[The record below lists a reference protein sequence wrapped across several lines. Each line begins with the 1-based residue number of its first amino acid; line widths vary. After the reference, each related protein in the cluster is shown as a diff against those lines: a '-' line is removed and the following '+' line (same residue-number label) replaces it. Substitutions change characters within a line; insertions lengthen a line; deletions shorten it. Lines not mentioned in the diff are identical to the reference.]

1 MAIDIIRVTEVLKE
15 AILRELG
22 DEVDLI
28 FRYGSHLKGT
38 THKYSDLDISY
49 IPVHETTWNSIT
61 VVVEDIMI
69 DFYPIHWS
77 QLEQMADFDNI
88 SCTVLLENQ
97 VVYQRTEEVG
107 ERFRALSS
115 RLHALQ
121 QPGERPNML
130 RKAQEIFQGMGYQYY
145 LLRQQA
151 ESGHLLS
158 CLQLAWHIL
167 KAVTH
172 CLMVCNQACIDT
184 RKLTQVLSLPK
195 LPVGF
200 AETVKWVINASVP
213 DEILKACEMLLNT
226 TRELLL
232 AEQRQVQCSVETFL
246 EVFDSA
252 YPELKGDL
260 QHLMLACERQ
270 DMYNVNLVS
279 LYHELMIHITQA
291 FTGIKYSSFN
301 CIAEYEQNLGTLGF
315 PNLLSYVVAKDFVGL
330 YRQCQLFDQHLQK
343 FLTEHSV
350 SLNVFAT
357 LDELQKNLEG
367 RR

>member
-1 MAIDIIRVTEVLKE
+1 MAIDIIRLTELLKE

-28 FRYGSHLKGT
+28 FLYGSYLKGI

-49 IPVHETTWNSIT
+49 TPVHGTTWNHIT
-61 VVVEDIMI
+61 VVVNDIMI

-107 ERFRALSS
+107 ERFRALPA

-121 QPGERPNML
+121 QPESRSIML
-130 RKAQEIFQGMGYQYY
+130 GKAQEIFQRIGYQYY

-158 CLQLAWHIL
+158 CLQLAQNIL
-167 KAVTH
+167 KTVTY

-200 AETVKWVINASVP
+200 AETVNWIINAYMP
-213 DEILKACEMLLNT
+213 DEILKACEVLLNT

-232 AEQRQVQCSVETFL
+232 SEQRQVQRSAETFP
-246 EVFDSA
+246 EAFDSA

-270 DMYNVNLVS
+270 DMYNFNLVS
-279 LYHELMIHITQA
+279 IYHELMIHIAQA
-291 FTGIKYSSFN
+291 LTGIKYSGFN
-301 CIAEYEQNLGTLGF
+301 CISEYEQNLEALGF
-315 PNLLSYVVAKDFVGL
+315 PNLLPYVVDKDFAGL
-330 YRQCQLFDQHLQK
+330 HHQCQLFDQHLQK

-350 SLNVFAT
+350 ALNVFGT
-357 LDELQKNLEG
+357 LDELQKNLEA
-367 RR
+367 RT

>member
-15 AILRELG
+15 TILRDLG

-28 FRYGSHLKGT
+28 FRYGSYLRGT

-49 IPVHETTWNSIT
+49 TPVHETTWASIT
-61 VVVEDIMI
+61 VVVEDIMV

-77 QLEQMADFDNI
+77 QLEQMANFDNI

-107 ERFRALSS
+107 ARFRALPA

-121 QPGERPNML
+121 QPEARSTML
-130 RKAQEIFQGMGYQYY
+130 GKAQEIFQGIGYQYY

-158 CLQLAWHIL
+158 CLQLARHIL
-167 KAVTH
+167 KEVTH
-172 CLMVCNQACIDT
+172 CLTVCNQVCIDT
-184 RKLTQVLSLPK
+184 RKLSQVLSLPK

-200 AETVKWVINASVP
+200 AETVKRVTNASVS
-213 DEILKACEMLLNT
+213 DEILEACEILLNT

-232 AEQRQVQCSVETFL
+232 AEQRQVQRSAKTFL
-246 EVFDSA
+246 EVFDAA

-270 DMYNVNLVS
+270 DMYNFNLVS
-279 LYHELMIHITQA
+279 LYHELMVHMAQA
-291 FTGIKYSSFN
+291 FTGIEYSSFN
-301 CIAEYEQNLGTLGF
+301 CLAEYEQNLETLGF
-315 PNLLSYVVAKDFVGL
+315 PDLLTYVVAKDFVGL
-330 YRQCQLFDQHLQK
+330 YRQCQLFDQHLQR

-357 LDELQKNLEG
+357 LDELRKNLED